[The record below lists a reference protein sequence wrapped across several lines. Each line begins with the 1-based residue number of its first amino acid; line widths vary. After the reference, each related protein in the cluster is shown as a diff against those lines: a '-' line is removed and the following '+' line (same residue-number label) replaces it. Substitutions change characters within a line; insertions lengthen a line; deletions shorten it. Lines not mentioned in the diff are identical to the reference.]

1 MLHLLKL
8 LLLLKIGS
16 LRLKRCI
23 CGPASGV
30 RNRIELASVLWVVVL
45 SYHGAFCSVSSK
57 ALSFH
62 FIVLHELVCTD
73 MLYTFLLQDVLAHI
87 LECLVYPFIHLK
99 EVVKIC

>member
-8 LLLLKIGS
+8 LLLLLIGT

-23 CGPASGV
+23 CGPACGV
-30 RNRIELASVLWVVVL
+30 CNRIELASFLWVVIL
-45 SYHGAFCSVSSK
+45 SYHSTFCSVSSK

-62 FIVLHELVCTD
+62 FVMLHELVCAD

-87 LECLVYPFIHLK
+87 LKCLVYAFIHLK
-99 EVVKIC
+99 AVVKVC